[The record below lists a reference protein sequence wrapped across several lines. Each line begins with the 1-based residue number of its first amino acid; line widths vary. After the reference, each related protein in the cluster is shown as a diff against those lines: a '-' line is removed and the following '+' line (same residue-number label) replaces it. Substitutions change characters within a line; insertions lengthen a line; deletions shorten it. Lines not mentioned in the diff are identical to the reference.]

1 MDTLIKSLD
10 QALETERL
18 YVNPLK
24 AIDAAAAFESLQND
38 DLYKWISMA
47 KPRSVESLAVD
58 WSSVESMLS
67 SDGKE
72 IWLAWLVTRKFDGAP
87 IGCVDACIDAEMIAL
102 NFGYYFFVN
111 SWGKGY
117 ATEAASVVIERFTR
131 TIPGNDMIRGTSV
144 YDDEYVLEWA

>member
-18 YVNPLK
+18 YVNSLK
-24 AIDAAAAFESLQND
+24 ASDAAAAFESLQND

-72 IWLAWLVTRKFDGAP
+72 I
-87 IGCVDACIDAEMIAL
+87 
-102 NFGYYFFVN
+102 
-111 SWGKGY
+111 
-117 ATEAASVVIERFTR
+117 
-131 TIPGNDMIRGTSV
+131 
-144 YDDEYVLEWA
+144 

>member
-24 AIDAAAAFESLQND
+24 ASDAAAAFESLQND

-72 IWLAWLVTRKFDGAP
+72 I
-87 IGCVDACIDAEMIAL
+87 
-102 NFGYYFFVN
+102 
-111 SWGKGY
+111 
-117 ATEAASVVIERFTR
+117 
-131 TIPGNDMIRGTSV
+131 
-144 YDDEYVLEWA
+144 